1 MTVAADS
8 VIVPEDTIT
17 LASPASDPISLAVE
31 DLAVRIGGLVI
42 LERMNLSVPK
52 GKIVSLIGP
61 NGAGK
66 TTAFNIITG
75 YMKPS
80 AGTVRFE
87 GRSLLDMTPDAI
99 AALGLVRTF
108 QRTSIFA
115 GCSVSDNILTAMHLR
130 GRAGLFGAIFRTP
143 AMLRQEANLRAQ
155 VDDILCFVGLQGRA
169 NENAGS
175 LAYGEQRL
183 LGLAIALAARPKLL
197 LLDEPAAGLN
207 PSETERFKE
216 LVRRIRDDGVTVLL
230 VEHDMH
236 MVMSISDTVF
246 VLNQGRII
254 ASGPPVSIQNNP
266 DVITAYLGTGLKKR
280 AKA

>member
-1 MTVAADS
+1 MSVVVDHMIELERADGDDT
-8 VIVPEDTIT
+8 PEI
-17 LASPASDPISLAVE
+17 SPIALEVK
-31 DLAVRIGGLVI
+31 DLGVHIGGLVI
-42 LERMNLSVPK
+42 LERMSLSVPK
-52 GKIVSLIGP
+52 GQIVSLIGP

-75 YMKPS
+75 YMEPS
-80 AGTVRFE
+80 AGAVQFE
-87 GRSLLDMTPDAI
+87 GRSLLDMTPDNI

-115 GCSVSDNILTAMHLR
+115 GCSVTENILTAMHLR
-130 GRAGLFGAIFRTP
+130 GRAGLFSAIFRTP
-143 AMLRQEANLRAQ
+143 SMLREEVSLQAQ
-155 VDDILCFVGLQGRA
+155 VDEILHFVGLQGRA
-169 NENAGS
+169 AENAGS

-216 LVRRIRDDGVTVLL
+216 LVRRIRDNGVTVLL

-254 ASGPPVSIQNNP
+254 ASGAPVSIQNNP

>member
-1 MTVAADS
+1 MTIVADS
-8 VIVPEDTIT
+8 VIEVDDTVAVAAT
-17 LASPASDPISLAVE
+17 ESASIALEVE

-80 AGTVRFE
+80 AGSVLFE

-115 GCSVSDNILTAMHLR
+115 GCSVTDNILTAMHLR

-143 AMLRQEANLRAQ
+143 SMRREEIRLQAE
-155 VDDILCFVGLQGRA
+155 VDDILRFVGLQGRA
-169 NENAGS
+169 GETAGS

>member
-1 MTVAADS
+1 MTIAAIASVEAEAIDVGALPDVAP
-8 VIVPEDTIT
+8 V
-17 LASPASDPISLAVE
+17 SLE
-31 DLAVRIGGLVI
+31 IKDLAVHIGGLVI
-42 LERMNLSVPK
+42 LERMSLSVPK
-52 GKIVSLIGP
+52 GRIVSLIGP

-80 AGTVRFE
+80 AGKVLFE
-87 GRSLLDMTPDAI
+87 GHDLLDMTPDDV

-115 GCSVSDNILTAMHLR
+115 GCTVAENILTAMHLC
-130 GRAGLFGAIFRTP
+130 GHAGLFGAIFRLP
-143 AMLRQEANLRAQ
+143 SMKREEARLQAQ
-155 VDDILCFVGLQGRA
+155 VDNILHFVGLQGRA
-169 NENAGS
+169 EENAGN

-254 ASGPPVSIQNNP
+254 ASGPPAKVQKDP
-266 DVITAYLGTGLKKR
+266 DVIKAYLGTGLKKR

>member
-1 MTVAADS
+1 M
-8 VIVPEDTIT
+8 TIT
-17 LASPASDPISLAVE
+17 APIMSVDSAIAPASAIQASLE
-31 DLAVRIGGLVI
+31 IKDLAVHIGGLVI
-42 LERMNLSVPK
+42 LERMSLSVPK

-75 YMKPS
+75 YMKPT
-80 AGTVRFE
+80 AGAVFFE
-87 GRSLLDMTPDAI
+87 GQNLLHMTPDEVAG
-99 AALGLVRTF
+99 LGLVRTF

-115 GCSVSDNILTAMHLR
+115 GCTVAENILTAMHLR
-130 GRAGLFGAIFRTP
+130 GRAGLWGAI
-143 AMLRQEANLRAQ
+143 LRLPSVLREEARLHAE
-155 VDDILCFVGLQGRA
+155 VEDILTFVGLQGRA
-169 NENAGS
+169 KENAGS

-216 LVRRIRDDGVTVLL
+216 LVRRICDDGVTVLL

-254 ASGPPVSIQNNP
+254 ASGTPTMVQNDA
-266 DVITAYLGTGLKKR
+266 DVIKAYLGTGLKKR
-280 AKA
+280 AKT

>member
-1 MTVAADS
+1 MTTALETVIQAEGSITAAS
-8 VIVPEDTIT
+8 PEGATIT
-17 LASPASDPISLAVE
+17 LDVE

-42 LERMNLSVPK
+42 LERMSLSVPK

-80 AGTVRFE
+80 AGAVRFE
-87 GRSLLDMTPDAI
+87 GLSLLDKTPEEI

-115 GCSVSDNILTAMHLR
+115 GCTVTENILTAMHLR

-143 AMLRQEANLRAQ
+143 TTLREEISLQAQ
-155 VDDILCFVGLQGRA
+155 VNDILHFVGLQDRA
-169 NENAGS
+169 GETAGS

-216 LVRRIRDDGVTVLL
+216 LVRRIRGDGVTVLL

-280 AKA
+280 AKT

>member
-1 MTVAADS
+1 MTIAVDP
-8 VIVPEDTIT
+8 VIVPEVS
-17 LASPASDPISLAVE
+17 AVVGSAEAPPISLAIE

-80 AGTVRFE
+80 AGTIRFE

-115 GCSVSDNILTAMHLR
+115 GCSVTDNILTAMHLR
-130 GRAGLFGAIFRTP
+130 GRAGLFSAIFRTP
-143 AMLRQEANLRAQ
+143 SMLREEVSLRAQ
-155 VDDILCFVGLQGRA
+155 VQEILHFVGLHGRA
-169 NENAGS
+169 GENAGS

-254 ASGPPVSIQNNP
+254 ASGPPASIQNNP

>member
-1 MTVAADS
+1 MSMTVDA
-8 VIVPEDTIT
+8 VIAPEGANCTETRESSSIA
-17 LASPASDPISLAVE
+17 LEVK
-31 DLAVRIGGLVI
+31 DLAVHIGGLVI
-42 LERMNLSVPK
+42 LERMSLSVPK
-52 GKIVSLIGP
+52 GQIVSLIGP

-80 AGTVRFE
+80 GGAVQFE
-87 GRSLLDMTPDAI
+87 GRSLLDMTPDDI

-115 GCSVSDNILTAMHLR
+115 GCSVSENILTAMHLR
-130 GRAGLFGAIFRTP
+130 GRTGLFGAIFRTP
-143 AMLRQEANLRAQ
+143 SMLREEIDLQARVN
-155 VDDILCFVGLQGRA
+155 DILHFVGLQGRA
-169 NENAGS
+169 AENAGS

-207 PSETERFKE
+207 PSETERFKD

-254 ASGPPVSIQNNP
+254 ASGAPVSIQNNP

>member
-1 MTVAADS
+1 MTFADNTIADMTPDS
-8 VIVPEDTIT
+8 VIAPAAPIH
-17 LASPASDPISLAVE
+17 ASLEIKDIAVH
-31 DLAVRIGGLVI
+31 IGGLVI
-42 LERMNLSVPK
+42 LERMSLSVPK
-52 GKIVSLIGP
+52 SQIVSLIGP

-75 YMKPS
+75 YMKPTK
-80 AGTVRFE
+80 GQVLFE
-87 GRSLLDMTPDAI
+87 GQDLIAMSPDEV

-115 GCSVSDNILTAMHLR
+115 GCSVAENILTAMHLR
-130 GRAGLFGAIFRTP
+130 GNASLWGSIFRLP
-143 AMLRQEANLRAQ
+143 SVAREEARLRAE
-155 VDDILCFVGLQGRA
+155 VDNILAFVGLQGRA
-169 NENAGS
+169 KEMAGS

-207 PSETERFKE
+207 PSETGRFKE
-216 LVRRIRDDGVTVLL
+216 LVRRIRDDGVTILL

-254 ASGPPVSIQNNP
+254 ASGPPAMVQNDP
-266 DVITAYLGTGLKKR
+266 EVIKAYLGTGLKKR
-280 AKA
+280 AQA

>member
-1 MTVAADS
+1 MTMVAPNMSVDS
-8 VIVPEDTIT
+8 TIAP
-17 LASPASDPISLAVE
+17 ASPIQASLEIR
-31 DLAVRIGGLVI
+31 DLAVHIGGLVI
-42 LERMNLSVPK
+42 LERMSLSVPK

-75 YMKPS
+75 YMKPT
-80 AGTVRFE
+80 AGAVFFE
-87 GRSLLDMTPDAI
+87 GQNLLHMTPDEVAG
-99 AALGLVRTF
+99 LGLVRTF

-115 GCSVSDNILTAMHLR
+115 GCTVAENILTAMHLR
-130 GRAGLFGAIFRTP
+130 GRAGLWGAI
-143 AMLRQEANLRAQ
+143 LRLPSVLREEARLQAE
-155 VDDILCFVGLQGRA
+155 VEDILTFVGLQGRA
-169 NENAGS
+169 KENAGS

-216 LVRRIRDDGVTVLL
+216 LVRRICDDGVTVLL

-246 VLNQGRII
+246 VLNQVRII
-254 ASGPPVSIQNNP
+254 ASGTPTMVQNDA
-266 DVITAYLGTGLKKR
+266 DVIKAYLGTGLKKR
-280 AKA
+280 AKT

>member
-1 MTVAADS
+1 MTTAPDTVIESRGSVTAAAS
-8 VIVPEDTIT
+8 EGTTIT
-17 LASPASDPISLAVE
+17 LDVE

-42 LERMNLSVPK
+42 LERMSLSVPK

-80 AGTVRFE
+80 AGAVRFE
-87 GRSLLDMTPDAI
+87 GRSLLDKTPEEI

-115 GCSVSDNILTAMHLR
+115 GCTVTENILTAMHLR

-143 AMLRQEANLRAQ
+143 STLREETSLQTQ
-155 VDDILCFVGLQGRA
+155 VDDILHFVGLQERA
-169 NENAGS
+169 GEIAGS

-216 LVRRIRDDGVTVLL
+216 LVRRIRDGGLTVLL

-280 AKA
+280 AKT

>member
-1 MTVAADS
+1 MNIAAAP
-8 VIVPEDTIT
+8 VIE
-17 LASPASDPISLAVE
+17 AGSAGEQSSAAEAPIVLE
-31 DLAVRIGGLVI
+31 IKDLAVRIGGLVI
-42 LERMNLSVPK
+42 LENMSLSVPK
-52 GKIVSLIGP
+52 GAIVSLIGP

-75 YMKPS
+75 YMKPN
-80 AGTVRFE
+80 AGSVRFE
-87 GRSLLDMTPDAI
+87 GRDLLDLTPDDI
-99 AALGLVRTF
+99 AAQGLVRTF

-115 GCSVSDNILTAMHLR
+115 GCSVAENILIAMHLR
-130 GRAGLFGAIFRTP
+130 GHSGLFGAIFRTP
-143 AMLRQEANLRAQ
+143 SMRREEARLRAQ
-155 VDDILCFVGLQGRA
+155 VDDILDFVGLQGRA
-169 NENAGS
+169 KEMAGS

-216 LVRRIRDDGVTVLL
+216 LVRRIRDEGATVLL

-236 MVMSISDTVF
+236 MVMSISDVVF

-254 ASGPPVSIQNNP
+254 ASGPPASVQNDP
-266 DVITAYLGTGLKKR
+266 AVITAYLGTGLKKR

>member
-1 MTVAADS
+1 MTAAHSHSDHA
-8 VIVPEDTIT
+8 IAAPP
-17 LASPASDPISLAVE
+17 LAESEAVSLEVK
-31 DLAVRIGGLVI
+31 DLAVHIGGLVI
-42 LERMNLSVPK
+42 LERMSLSVPK

-75 YMKPS
+75 FMKPT
-80 AGTVRFE
+80 AGSVLFE
-87 GRSLLDMTPDAI
+87 GHNLLDMTPDDV

-115 GCSVSDNILTAMHLR
+115 GCTVAENILTAMHLR
-130 GRAGLFGAIFRTP
+130 GHTGLLGAIFPTP
-143 AMLRQEANLRAQ
+143 SVKREEARLQAEVEEILRFAGLHGRAQ
-155 VDDILCFVGLQGRA
+155 EL
-169 NENAGS
+169 AGS
-175 LAYGEQRL
+175 LAYGEQRF

-207 PSETERFKE
+207 PSETERFKD
-216 LVRRIRDDGVTVLL
+216 LIRRIRDEGITVLL

-236 MVMSISDTVF
+236 MVMSVSDTVF

-254 ASGPPVSIQNNP
+254 AHGPPAMVQKDP
-266 DVITAYLGTGLKKR
+266 AVITAYLGTGLKKR

>member
-1 MTVAADS
+1 MTMIALNTAVDS
-8 VIVPEDTIT
+8 TIAP
-17 LASPASDPISLAVE
+17 ASPIHASLEIR
-31 DLAVRIGGLVI
+31 DLAVHIGGLVI
-42 LERMNLSVPK
+42 LERMSLSVPK

-75 YMKPS
+75 YMKPT
-80 AGTVRFE
+80 AGAVFFE
-87 GRSLLDMTPDAI
+87 EKNLIDMTPDEVAG
-99 AALGLVRTF
+99 LGLVRTF

-115 GCSVSDNILTAMHLR
+115 GCTVAENILTAMHLR
-130 GRAGLFGAIFRTP
+130 GRAGLWGAI
-143 AMLRQEANLRAQ
+143 LRLPSVLREEARLQAE
-155 VDDILCFVGLQGRA
+155 VEDILTFVGLQGRA
-169 NENAGS
+169 KENAGS

-183 LGLAIALAARPKLL
+183 LGLAIALATRPKLL

-216 LVRRIRDDGVTVLL
+216 LVRRICDDGVTVLL

-254 ASGPPVSIQNNP
+254 ASGTPTMVQNDP
-266 DVITAYLGTGLKKR
+266 DVIKAYLGTGLKKR
-280 AKA
+280 AKT

>member
-1 MTVAADS
+1 MTAASAPVSPVSSS
-8 VIVPEDTIT
+8 VPDHAAV
-17 LASPASDPISLAVE
+17 SLE
-31 DLAVRIGGLVI
+31 IKDLAVRIGGLVI
-42 LERMNLSVPK
+42 LERMSLTVPK
-52 GKIVSLIGP
+52 GGIVSLIGP

-75 YMKPS
+75 YMKPT
-80 AGTVRFE
+80 AGTVSFD
-87 GRSLLDMTPDAI
+87 GRSLLDLTPDDI
-99 AALGLVRTF
+99 AAFGLVRTF
-108 QRTSIFA
+108 QRTSIFS
-115 GCSVSDNILTAMHLR
+115 GCTVAENILTAMHLR
-130 GRAGLFGAIFRTP
+130 GRSGLVSAIFRP
-143 AMLRQEANLRAQ
+143 PSMRREEIRLRDEVNE
-155 VDDILCFVGLQGRA
+155 ILTFVGLQGRA
-169 NENAGS
+169 RENAGS

-207 PSETERFKE
+207 PSETERFKQ
-216 LVRRIRDDGVTVLL
+216 LVRDIRDAGVTVLL

-254 ASGPPVSIQNNP
+254 ASGTPAMVQNNP

-280 AKA
+280 AQA

>member
-1 MTVAADS
+1 MTTALDTVIEAENSITAAS
-8 VIVPEDTIT
+8 PEGATIT
-17 LASPASDPISLAVE
+17 LDVE

-42 LERMNLSVPK
+42 LERMSLSVPK

-80 AGTVRFE
+80 AGAVRFE
-87 GRSLLDMTPDAI
+87 GRNLLDKTPEEI

-115 GCSVSDNILTAMHLR
+115 GCTVTDNILTAMHLR
-130 GRAGLFGAIFRTP
+130 GRAGLFGAILRTP
-143 AMLRQEANLRAQ
+143 STLREETSLQTQ
-155 VDDILCFVGLQGRA
+155 VADILHFVGLQERA
-169 NENAGS
+169 REMAGS

-216 LVRRIRDDGVTVLL
+216 LVRRIRDDGLTVLL

-280 AKA
+280 AKT

>member
-1 MTVAADS
+1 MTFADNTIADMTPDS
-8 VIVPEDTIT
+8 VIAPAAPIH
-17 LASPASDPISLAVE
+17 ASLEIKDIAVH
-31 DLAVRIGGLVI
+31 IGGLVI
-42 LERMNLSVPK
+42 LERMSLSVPK
-52 GKIVSLIGP
+52 GQIVSLIGP

-75 YMKPS
+75 YMKPTK
-80 AGTVRFE
+80 GQVLFE
-87 GRSLLDMTPDAI
+87 GQDLIAMSPDEV

-115 GCSVSDNILTAMHLR
+115 GCSVAENILTAMHLR
-130 GRAGLFGAIFRTP
+130 GNASLWGSIFRLP
-143 AMLRQEANLRAQ
+143 SVAREEARLRAE
-155 VDDILCFVGLQGRA
+155 VDNILAFVGLQGRA
-169 NENAGS
+169 KEMAGS

-207 PSETERFKE
+207 PSETGRFKE
-216 LVRRIRDDGVTVLL
+216 LVRRIRDDGVTILL

-254 ASGPPVSIQNNP
+254 ASGPPAMVQNDP
-266 DVITAYLGTGLKKR
+266 EVIKAYLGTGLKKR
-280 AKA
+280 AQA

>member
-1 MTVAADS
+1 MTMTAPIVSVDS
-8 VIVPEDTIT
+8 AIAP
-17 LASPASDPISLAVE
+17 ASPIQASLEIR
-31 DLAVRIGGLVI
+31 DLAVHIGGLVI
-42 LERMNLSVPK
+42 LERMSLSVPK

-75 YMKPS
+75 YMKPT
-80 AGTVRFE
+80 AGAVFFE
-87 GRSLLDMTPDAI
+87 GQNLIDMTSDEV

-115 GCSVSDNILTAMHLR
+115 GCSVADNILTAMHLR
-130 GRAGLFGAIFRTP
+130 GRAGLWGAI
-143 AMLRQEANLRAQ
+143 LRLPSVQREEERLQAEVEA
-155 VDDILCFVGLQGRA
+155 ILTFVGLQGRA
-169 NENAGS
+169 KENAGS

-216 LVRRIRDDGVTVLL
+216 LVRRICDDGVTVLL

-254 ASGPPVSIQNNP
+254 ASGTPAVVQNDA
-266 DVITAYLGTGLKKR
+266 DVIKAYLGTGLKKR
-280 AKA
+280 AKT

>member
-1 MTVAADS
+1 MTIAMNITKTLPDFPPDAAP
-8 VIVPEDTIT
+8 V
-17 LASPASDPISLAVE
+17 SLE
-31 DLAVRIGGLVI
+31 IRDLAVHIGGLVI
-42 LERMNLSVPK
+42 LEQMSLAVPT
-52 GKIVSLIGP
+52 GEIVSLIGP

-75 YMKPS
+75 YMKPT
-80 AGTVRFE
+80 AGQVLYE
-87 GRSLLDMTPDAI
+87 GRDLAEMTPDDV

-115 GCSVSDNILTAMHLR
+115 GCTVAENILTAMHLR
-130 GRAGLFGAIFRTP
+130 GRAGFLDAIFRLP
-143 AMLRQEANLRAQ
+143 RMSREERRLHAE
-155 VDDILCFVGLQGRA
+155 VDEILCFVGLQGRA
-169 NENAGS
+169 QENAGS

-216 LVRRIRDDGVTVLL
+216 LVRGIRDEGVTVLL

-254 ASGPPVSIQNNP
+254 ASGTPAMVQNDP
-266 DVITAYLGTGLKKR
+266 DVIKAYLGTGLKKR

>member
-1 MTVAADS
+1 MTIALDPLIAPKDSTAAGS
-8 VIVPEDTIT
+8 AET
-17 LASPASDPISLAVE
+17 SPISLAIE

-75 YMKPS
+75 YMKPT

-115 GCSVSDNILTAMHLR
+115 GCSVTDNILTAMHLR
-130 GRAGLFGAIFRTP
+130 GRAGLFSAIFRTP
-143 AMLRQEANLRAQ
+143 SMLREEVSLQAQ
-155 VDDILCFVGLQGRA
+155 VDDILHFVGLHGRA
-169 NENAGS
+169 GENAGS

-254 ASGPPVSIQNNP
+254 ASGPPASIQNNP